1 MVWSQILCVRKI
13 CRYCELTYI
22 QPMATAQSSDN
33 DNDWI
38 HFYYNLAHMNHK
50 IAISFILK
58 VSYSTL

>member
-1 MVWSQILCVRKI
+1 
-13 CRYCELTYI
+13 
-22 QPMATAQSSDN
+22 MATAQSSDN